1 MDDLAEPYRERA
13 EELRK
18 IADATSDGTA
28 RKFFLKS
35 VADYENMAGAL
46 DAVAPAD
53 RIHPKHP
60 SD

>member
-1 MDDLAEPYRERA
+1 MDDLAEHYRERA
-13 EELRK
+13 QELRK
-18 IADATSDGTA
+18 TAGATSDGTV
-28 RKFFLKS
+28 RKYYLKS
-35 VADYENMAGAL
+35 VADYENMADAL